1 MMVSL
6 IRSLVRR
13 NSAQKCSVEIEPV
26 EKTDKIELLI
36 NFSNQFSHDEIYQT
50 VKDAISKKPE
60 VLEIDLVGLGVL
72 DQGLCLSLWYL
83 LTEKKDPKTRLV
95 VCCNAN
101 LIDGEVLLLLAAS
114 EKKIRPRTWMEISS
128 LKKYEAMDFSK
139 RGCSS
144 KQCGSQHD
152 EPFFLTD
159 YRNVFDI
166 MNRYLPCELLSK
178 GRANIGH
185 IFREYG
191 LLNNQDEE
199 LSFQSLFNREEATV

>member
-1 MMVSL
+1 MVSL

-13 NSAQKCSVEIEPV
+13 NSAQKCSVETEQID
-26 EKTDKIELLI
+26 KTDKVELLI
-36 NFSNQFSHDEIYQT
+36 NLSAPFSHDEIYQS

-60 VLEIDLVGLGVL
+60 VLEIDLVGLGIL

-83 LTEKKDPKTRLV
+83 LTEKKDPKTHLI

-101 LIDGEVLLLLAAS
+101 LIDGEVLVLLAAD
-114 EKKIRPRTWMEISS
+114 EKQIRPRTWMEISS
-128 LKKYEAMDFSK
+128 LKKYEAMDFST
-139 RGCSS
+139 RSCSS

-159 YRNVFDI
+159 YRNVFEI

-178 GRANIGH
+178 GRVEIGQT
-185 IFREYG
+185 FREYG

>member
-1 MMVSL
+1 MVSL
-6 IRSLVRR
+6 LHKLVGR
-13 NSAQKCSVEIEPV
+13 NSAQKSSVETDPI

-50 VKDAISKKPE
+50 VKDATSRKPE
-60 VLEIDLVGLGVL
+60 VLEIDLVGLGAL
-72 DQGLCLSLWYL
+72 DQGLCLSLWDL
-83 LTEKKDPKTRLV
+83 LTEKKDPKTNLV

-101 LIDGEVLLLLAAS
+101 LIDGELLLLLAAN
-114 EKKIRPRTWMEISS
+114 ERRIRARTWMEISS

-144 KQCGSQHD
+144 KQFGSQHD

-159 YRNVFDI
+159 YRNVFEI

-178 GRANIGH
+178 GRVEIGQT
-185 IFREYG
+185 FREYG
-191 LLNNQDEE
+191 LLNNEEEE
-199 LSFQSLFNREEATV
+199 LQFQGLFKPVVSVD

>member
-1 MMVSL
+1 
-6 IRSLVRR
+6 
-13 NSAQKCSVEIEPV
+13 VEVGQI

-50 VKDAISKKPE
+50 VKAAISKRPE

-101 LIDGEVLLLLAAS
+101 LIDGEILLLLAAD
-114 EKKIRPRTWMEISS
+114 EKHVRPRTWMEISS
-128 LKKYEAMDFSK
+128 LKKYEQMDFSK
-139 RGCSS
+139 KGCSS
-144 KQCGSQHD
+144 KQFGSQHG

-159 YRNVFDI
+159 YRNVFEI

-178 GRANIGH
+178 GRVDIGQT
-185 IFREYG
+185 FREYG
-191 LLNNQDEE
+191 LLNNQEEE
-199 LSFQSLFNREEATV
+199 LEFQGLFKTVVSVD